1 MKGLLKREDYILAT
15 SLAVVCGVCLVV
27 FYFQNKYKRI
37 ERWYYDHN
45 KYLYILLE
53 LCYYLLF
60 ISFVFNARYLVYEF
74 IKYLVKRNFG
84 IKL

>member
-1 MKGLLKREDYILAT
+1 MGITRQEHILALV
-15 SLAVVCGVCLVV
+15 LAAVSGVCLLI

-37 ERWYYDHN
+37 ERWYYYQN

-60 ISFVFNARYLVYEF
+60 ISFVFNARYMVYEI
-74 IKYLVKRNFG
+74 IKHLIRKKFG
-84 IKL
+84 IRL

>member
-1 MKGLLKREDYILAT
+1 MSLTRQEHILALV
-15 SLAVVCGVCLVV
+15 LAAISGVCLIV

-37 ERWYYDHN
+37 ERWYYYQN

-60 ISFVFNARYLVYEF
+60 ISFVFNARFMVYEI
-74 IKYLVKRNFG
+74 IKLLIRKKFG
-84 IKL
+84 IRL

>member
-1 MKGLLKREDYILAT
+1 MAIQHRNEYIL
-15 SLAVVCGVCLVV
+15 SGVLAVICGICLII
-27 FYFQNKYKRI
+27 FYFNNKYKRI
-37 ERWYYDHN
+37 ERWYYYHN

-60 ISFVFNARYLVYEF
+60 ISFVFNARYIVYEV
-74 IKYLVKRNFG
+74 IKYIIRKNFG